1 MAAQRSVVVRLRAE
15 VEGFNRQI
23 RSAGDAAD
31 RTSDR
36 FDQMEKAGKKLALI
50 GGVLVAGVGVAVKA
64 YADFDEQ
71 MSKVQAATHAT
82 AGDMDKLRAAAIEA
96 GADTAFSAKEAGQA
110 IEELSKAGVSTA
122 DILGGGLDGA
132 LSLAAA
138 GSLAV
143 ADAAEIAAT
152 ALTQFKLSGDKVPH
166 LADLLAAGAGKAQG
180 SVEDLGMALK
190 QSGLVAS
197 SYGLSIEE
205 TVGGLSAFASAG
217 LIGSDAGTSFKS
229 MLQRLTPQSEQAAA
243 KMEELGFTAFDA
255 QGNIKP
261 LSAIADNL
269 QQSMKNLT
277 PEARNAAMAVIFG
290 SDAVRAAN
298 VLYEQGAKGINT
310 WIGAV
315 DDAGYAALTASIQ
328 QNNLKG
334 DIERLGGSIDS
345 VFLKSGSGAND
356 MLRGLARG
364 AEQVVDKIGMIP
376 APMLAT
382 TTSVV
387 GVLGA
392 VTLLTGG
399 LLTAIPKVMAAR
411 TAWMAFAR
419 ANTSLAT
426 SLKTTAKVAGVAL
439 AAILALQVI
448 AAIVKSTEKARAGI
462 EDFNQAMLGMKP
474 KDFDGQVA
482 GMMDGVNGIGDAF
495 VRLANGQ
502 WYDGVNSGLGDLTGW
517 GSPIKTLST
526 AVGNLDSSLTDLSK
540 NGGMVR
546 AGQAFRM
553 VSEEADKSAKAQG
566 RSGMAAKDVLNLL
579 PQYTASLKQQAQ
591 ALGVQAS
598 DTELLE
604 MAYGRIPPR
613 VEAMAKANGKANEVQ
628 QIQKQ
633 ISEETAKALEE
644 IGVSA
649 DGVAYALDRFV
660 QALFR
665 AGDAQ
670 LGQRDAQREYI
681 ASIQAIDGAIAQ
693 NGRTLD
699 INTKAGR
706 DNEAAFD
713 AVAAAG
719 MRNIGA
725 MAQNGA
731 SQQQLQGK
739 LNDTYNDLIGVAGK
753 FGITGG
759 AADELARKV
768 LGIPPGVDI
777 NTWMADS
784 AKRMAEQTTGAING
798 IPKQVTVNIDTY
810 KTTFEKVVGLP
821 PEADGSYGQGLGVLK
836 RAGGGLIPEYHA
848 IGGAVGAQQLA
859 SGGRAMTVTFR
870 PNGTDTT
877 PIMGTPGEFM
887 VKRSS
892 ARALGYERLA
902 YANATG
908 RWPGAG
914 ESSAPTAVY
923 VQNPFTG
930 EYLLAQV
937 ADVADSRMNGAASVA
952 AGRR

>member
-1 MAAQRSVVVRLRAE
+1 MPAQRSVVVRLRAE
-15 VEGFNRQI
+15 VDQFRQGMNT
-23 RSAGDAAD
+23 AATAAD
-31 RTSDR
+31 QASNR
-36 FDQMEKAGKKLALI
+36 FEGMEKAGKKLALV
-50 GGVLVAGVGVAVKA
+50 GGVILAGVGLAVKA
-64 YADFDEQ
+64 YADFDAQ

-82 AGDMDKLRAAAIEA
+82 SGEMDKLRAAAIEA
-96 GADTAFSAKEAGQA
+96 GADTAFSAEEAGQA

-122 DILGGGLDGA
+122 DILNGGLDGA

-190 QSGLVAS
+190 QAGLVAS
-197 SYGLSIEE
+197 QYGLSVEE

-229 MLQRLTPQSEQAAA
+229 MLQRLTPQSKEAAS

-269 QQSMKNLT
+269 QKSMKNLT
-277 PEARNAAMAVIFG
+277 PEARNAAMGIIFG
-290 SDAVRAAN
+290 SDAVRAAS
-298 VLYEQGAKGINT
+298 VLYEQGAEGINK

-345 VFLKSGSGAND
+345 VFLKAGSGAND
-356 MLRGLARG
+356 VLRGLAKG
-364 AEQVVDKIGMIP
+364 AEDVVDWVGKIP

-382 TTSVV
+382 AATVT

-399 LLTAIPKVMAAR
+399 LLTAVPKVMAAR
-411 TAWMAFAR
+411 AAWIAFSASNTA
-419 ANTSLAT
+419 LAGT
-426 SLKTTAKVAGVAL
+426 LVKTAKVAGIAL
-439 AAILALQVI
+439 AAIMALQII
-448 AAIVKSTEKARAGI
+448 ASIAKSTEKARAGI

-474 KDFDGQVA
+474 KDFDGQVS
-482 GMMDGVNGIGDAF
+482 GMMDGVDGIGDAF
-495 VRLANGQ
+495 VRLGNGQ
-502 WYDGVNSGLGDLTGW
+502 WYDSINSGLGDLTGW

-526 AVGNLDSSLTDLSK
+526 AVGNLDTSMTDLSK
-540 NGGMVR
+540 NGGLVR

-553 VSEEADKSAKAQG
+553 VADEADKSAKAQG
-566 RSGMAAKDVLNLL
+566 RAGMSAQDVLNLL
-579 PQYTASLKQQAQ
+579 PQYTASLKEQAQ

-598 DTELLE
+598 DAELLE

-613 VEAMAKANGKANEVQ
+613 IAAMAEANGKAGEVQ
-628 QIQKQ
+628 QIQQQ
-633 ISEETAKALEE
+633 INEETAKALEE

-670 LGQRDAQREYI
+670 LGQRDAAREYI
-681 ASIQAIDGAIAQ
+681 ASIQAVDDAIAQ

-725 MAQNGA
+725 MAANGS
-731 SQQQLQGK
+731 SQQDLQKK
-739 LNDTYNDLIGVAGK
+739 LGDTFNDLIGVAGK

-759 AADELARKV
+759 AADALARKV
-768 LGIPPGVDI
+768 LGIPPGVNID
-777 NTWMADS
+777 TWMADS

-810 KTTFEKVVGLP
+810 KTTFERVVGLP
-821 PEADGSYGQGLGVLK
+821 PKADGSYGQGLGVLK
-836 RAGGGLIPEYHA
+836 KAGGGLIPEYHS
-848 IGGAVGAQQLA
+848 IGGAVGAQYLA
-859 SGGRAMTVTFR
+859 GGGRATTVAMI
-870 PNGTDTT
+870 PNGTDTV
-877 PIMGTPGEFM
+877 PVMGTPGEFM

-892 ARALGYERLA
+892 ARSLGYEQLA

-914 ESSAPTAVY
+914 SSGPQVSVTYGNVTVTDINELMRRQDTASRDA
-923 VQNPFTG
+923 
-930 EYLLAQV
+930 LAML
-937 ADVADSRMNGAASVA
+937 RP
-952 AGRR
+952 